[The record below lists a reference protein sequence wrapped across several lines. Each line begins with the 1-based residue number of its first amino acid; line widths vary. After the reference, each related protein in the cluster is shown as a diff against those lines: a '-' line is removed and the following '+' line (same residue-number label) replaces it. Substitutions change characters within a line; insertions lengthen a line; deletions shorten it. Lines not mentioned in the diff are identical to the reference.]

1 MPRPKRVSNEEI
13 FAAALG
19 LLERHG
25 LNGFTLTDAANAVGL
40 SRPAIIQR
48 FGDRDGLL
56 RRLAAYEVEATR
68 AYVES
73 FDLVAGPQGLWRF
86 LSEIVRSMGTGKGF
100 SVRVTMAAL
109 EANDPDLRA
118 KAFARYSMVQSAVA
132 ARLPGRA
139 DAGEIALFLHGVIA
153 GASMQW
159 VTQAEGD
166 LSAYVLKRLGFAFR
180 LIFPDENVDGG

>member
-1 MPRPKRVSNEEI
+1 MPRPKSVSDEEI

-19 LLERHG
+19 LLARHG
-25 LNGFTLTDAANAVGL
+25 LNGFTLTDTAKTVGL

-48 FGDRDGLL
+48 FGDRNGLL

-73 FDLVAGPQGLWRF
+73 FDLAAGPQGLWRF
-86 LSEIVRSMGTGKGF
+86 LSAMVRSMGTGEGF
-100 SVRVTMAAL
+100 PVRVTMAAL

-118 KAFARYSMVQSAVA
+118 KAFARYAIVQSAIA
-132 ARLPGRA
+132 ARLPGRKDA
-139 DAGEIALFLHGVIA
+139 DEIALFLHGVIA

-159 VTQAEGD
+159 VTYADGD

-180 LIFPDENVDGG
+180 LIFPDEDVDGG